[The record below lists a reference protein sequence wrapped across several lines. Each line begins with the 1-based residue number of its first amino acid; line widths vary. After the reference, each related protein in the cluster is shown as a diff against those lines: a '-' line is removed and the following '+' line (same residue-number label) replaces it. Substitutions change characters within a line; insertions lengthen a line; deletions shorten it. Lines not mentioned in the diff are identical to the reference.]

1 VEPSKQVPCARQGP
15 SGGKQ
20 LEVELAV
27 TPLQTLLLFQG
38 QRPADLARDRT
49 GEEPAA
55 HADTTV
61 DAPAVDA
68 NAGFVE
74 RLLPCHHVGVHGVDQ
89 GAVEVED
96 EGAHRHQSVTSAD
109 ERVMR

>member
-1 VEPSKQVPCARQGP
+1 
-15 SGGKQ
+15 
-20 LEVELAV
+20 V
-27 TPLQTLLLFQG
+27 TPLQPLLLVRRE
-38 QRPADLARDRT
+38 RPADLARDRT

-68 NAGFVE
+68 NAGFFE
-74 RLLPCHHVGVHGVDQ
+74 RLLPGHHVGVHRVNQ

-96 EGAHRHQSVTSAD
+96 EGAHRSILSLGRVSA
-109 ERVMR
+109 